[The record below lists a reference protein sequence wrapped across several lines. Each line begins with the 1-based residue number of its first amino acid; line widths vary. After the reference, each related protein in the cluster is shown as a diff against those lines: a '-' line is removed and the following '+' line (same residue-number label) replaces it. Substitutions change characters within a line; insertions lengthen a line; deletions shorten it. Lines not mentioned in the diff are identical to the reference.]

1 MSTLLDEASLIVTPN
16 GYKAGKLYSVV
27 PSSGAG
33 DLDVTRATTATRVN
47 SAGLIESVASNVP
60 RLDYTNGSC
69 PSILVEPQ
77 RTNLVLRSEEF
88 DNVNWNKIA
97 STITANSTTSP
108 SGVQN
113 ADTLTGTSAALGVR
127 RIVQGMTVLN
137 ATNYTT
143 SIYAKKGTNNFVQ
156 IFQLDVTFG
165 PNAWANFDLNNGV
178 VGSVGSSVT
187 ATITDV
193 GNGWYRCSMT
203 ALSILGG
210 NTSTSII
217 LVTSATSPRAE
228 QNTLTTSV
236 FLWGAQLEA
245 GAYPT
250 SYIPTTSASVTR
262 NADVISKTGIS
273 SLIGTTEGTLFLD
286 WKFIDYDING
296 IIAISLDND
305 SANGTYFYIDGTGKI
320 YSDFI
325 VGGAIQSSIS
335 TAIGFATKNT
345 SYKMAI
351 AYKNNDF
358 VFYINGNLIGTDTS
372 GSIVQFSKLAFNYPY
387 SAGYLGNKSVNLTAL
402 WKQRLTNS
410 QLEQLTSL

>member
-1 MSTLLDEASLIVTPN
+1 MSLLDTASLILTPN
-16 GYKAGKLYSVV
+16 AGKEGKLYSVV

-33 DLDVTRATTATRVN
+33 DLDVVRATTATRVN
-47 SAGLIESVASNVP
+47 TSGLIESVASNVP
-60 RLDYTNGSC
+60 RLNYTNGSC

-77 RTNLVLRSEEF
+77 RTNIATYSEEA
-88 DNVNWNKIA
+88 NNIVWNA
-97 STITANSTTSP
+97 TNCSITANNVISP
-108 SGVQN
+108 SGIQN
-113 ADTLTGTSAALGVR
+113 ADTATTTSNNSFLGRAIAISPDSSTYTQSVFVKWVSGYEFFKFRTALTG
-127 RIVQGMTVLN
+127 
-137 ATNYTT
+137 
-143 SIYAKKGTNNFVQ
+143 
-156 IFQLDVTFG
+156 
-165 PNAWANFDLNNGV
+165 
-178 VGSVGSSVT
+178 GSSVAKESVFNLRT
-187 ATITDV
+187 GAYISGDTTYQIENY
-193 GNGWYRCSMT
+193 GNGWFRFSHQITNNSTNVIFNYQ
-203 ALSILGG
+203 IF
-210 NTSTSII
+210 NTNDSTQ
-217 LVTSATSPRAE
+217 TQSAS
-228 QNTLTTSV
+228 
-236 FLWGAQLEA
+236 FWGMQAEA
-245 GAYPT
+245 GSYAT
-250 SYIPTTSASVTR
+250 SYIATTSASVTR

-402 WKQRLTNS
+402 WEQRLTNS
-410 QLEQLTSL
+410 QLEQLTTL